1 MKNRP
6 IISCP
11 TFCLLNLPSVD
22 VRGNRYTF
30 TTHRSGL
37 LGLVWCTWY
46 QLTCPMVSPSRGQ
59 KSEGGAD
66 TDRIK
71 HAEGVASLSGSS
83 ECHEQPGHL
92 LSVSTISPA
101 SPATKSYPQNCYS
114 SMQNL
119 WPNIGHV
126 QIKTALR
133 AFCLFAFVSCKM
145 YKTFI
150 GSMNWSTPTPEK
162 RTPRSHLPIMLWRTL
177 LEPNAYSCRL
187 LWTL

>member
-1 MKNRP
+1 MEATVTVLPP
-6 IISCP
+6 IA
-11 TFCLLNLPSVD
+11 VE
-22 VRGNRYTF
+22 
-30 TTHRSGL
+30 
-37 LGLVWCTWY
+37 CTWY
-46 QLTCPMVSPSRGQ
+46 QLTGPLLPPSPGQ

-71 HAEGVASLSGSS
+71 HAEGVASLSSSS
-83 ECHEQPGHL
+83 ECHEQAGHL
-92 LSVSTISPA
+92 LSVSTIKLAARPPSRIYNL
-101 SPATKSYPQNCYS
+101 KCYN

-150 GSMNWSTPTPEK
+150 GSMNWSARTWEK
-162 RTPRSHLPIMLWRTL
+162 NATVTFVQNVTKDEKNQMLILADFYGLCNCYPYGPNLICHGYCGSTSHYCQT
-177 LEPNAYSCRL
+177 
-187 LWTL
+187 